1 MTEREKMVRDAELV
15 FNRLMPKLHGDTM
28 YKAEV
33 VDGEDGHPMLTIG
46 GMTIE
51 SARLGKT
58 RLWDV
63 SIERT
68 LSGGREEP
76 PTSEQVV
83 VVGSEESF
91 WDALPAA
98 ISWYYAEAAR
108 NLLSDQA
115 MADDMSAI
123 ETESRELSA
132 ANEADQTA
140 AADFGN
146 DMARSWEPPTEE

>member
-1 MTEREKMVRDAELV
+1 MTEREKMGRDAESV
-15 FNRLMPKLHGDTM
+15 FNRLMPKLPDGAE

-33 VDGEDGHPMLTIG
+33 VDGEDGHPVLTIG
-46 GMTIE
+46 GMTFE
-51 SARLGKT
+51 SGSLGKN

-68 LSGGREEP
+68 LSGGDEEP
-76 PTSEQVV
+76 PTGDPVV

-91 WDALPAA
+91 WEALPAA

-115 MADDMSAI
+115 MADECAAEEQSAI
-123 ETESRELSA
+123 
-132 ANEADQTA
+132 
-140 AADFGN
+140 DFAN
-146 DMARSWEPPTEE
+146 DMARTRETTTEG